1 MSGIRP
7 RFQILER
14 IKSKKKKKN
23 GKANINK
30 GSEKSG
36 CERKKGEMTT
46 VVCGRQELEEVLF
59 IYFCLFLK

>member
-14 IKSKKKKKN
+14 IKKKKKN
-23 GKANINK
+23 SKANVNK
-30 GSEKSG
+30 GSKKFG
-36 CERKKGEMTT
+36 CEREKGKMTT

-59 IYFCLFLK
+59 I

>member
-14 IKSKKKKKN
+14 IKSKKKN

-30 GSEKSG
+30 DSGKFG
-36 CERKKGEMTT
+36 CEREKGEMTT
-46 VVCGRQELEEVLF
+46 VVCDRQELEEVSF